1 MPQPPTLLSPA
12 VPEEQHFHP
21 SAPAGQQC
29 QGLGTVT
36 QFTTVLQTI
45 PTLSQ
50 PPRPL
55 GGAVPVLGLLLF
67 WGGMCQGKGFSLYSA
82 EADVLC
88 SPGAVGLASGPVL
101 VPTQMRME
109 SVLHCPAAFDC
120 SPCVKVELQL
130 AVLGPQEE
138 VAGKGNRDGP
148 GMDALRHQD
157 SGPLRSWVLLSVQ
170 TYPSSRCVALEVQLP
185 RTLAR
190 PNHTVGSLWFHC
202 FEAVLRGELHIT
214 SYTSPRYREVL
225 SQMHRVPVPR
235 LHFSVGPEHMVVQL
249 QDVNAGQNFTMW
261 FYWNQT
267 SGLKGLRTER
277 GPQNYSLPSA
287 QLLPCLCLQVWPDI
301 PDPPRTSRCPFTQD
315 PTAWTRLWAQAQ
327 LKLRLTAGRLSCSVS
342 VPCAV
347 PAELVPCWRLKRA
360 GPCHELPHLRQALTL
375 PTLHEFGTLQ
385 PHPNLCVQVWSG
397 GRVQLMQCLLE
408 GVMQGQP
415 ADLLLME
422 TRDPQGNMLLCAME
436 RGTCIPLASSTCMGV
451 AVGALEPQLQ
461 RDVQSGQCLQVW
473 HAEGS
478 VVGTGWACSLEKY
491 LRAHWALAWMGGLLS
506 TFCILLLLL
515 LKKENLKGWLKMLKE
530 DYSSGG
536 VLRGR
541 RALILY
547 SPDHA
552 SFERLVST
560 LACALTRLQLAV
572 SVELW
577 SRAELCAIGP
587 MQWFHAQRLRVLQE
601 GGTVVLLFSRG
612 AVARC
617 TEWLLWKQGE
627 RLPRDDPYS
636 AFSASLN
643 CVLPDFLAGKA
654 GGRYL
659 VACFEDLLRPADVP
673 ELFRSVP
680 IFTLPSQL
688 PTFLLALA
696 GTAVGRE
703 QKSGL
708 KKHSLWIGD
717 SLQRAIRECQLQ
729 KPDGHCPAQAPTLP
743 GGGQVLMG
751 AKNGTG
757 ELPPARSST

>member
-1 MPQPPTLLSPA
+1 M
-12 VPEEQHFHP
+12 
-21 SAPAGQQC
+21 AP
-29 QGLGTVT
+29 
-36 QFTTVLQTI
+36 
-45 PTLSQ
+45 
-50 PPRPL
+50 
-55 GGAVPVLGLLLF
+55 
-67 WGGMCQGKGFSLYSA
+67 

-109 SVLHCPAAFDC
+109 SVLHCTAASDC

-138 VAGKGNRDGP
+138 VAGEGIRDGA
-148 GMDALRHQD
+148 GMDALRHRD

-202 FEAVLRGELHIT
+202 FEQVLRGELHVT

-225 SQMHRVPVPR
+225 SQTHRVPAGSVPAAARAAIRLCQVPR
-235 LHFSVGPEHMVVQL
+235 LHLSVGPEHLVVQL
-249 QDVNAGQNFTMW
+249 QDVPAGQNFTMW

-267 SGLKGLRTER
+267 SGLKGLRTEK

-287 QLLPCLCLQVWPDI
+287 QLLPCLCL
-301 PDPPRTSRCPFTQD
+301 T
-315 PTAWTRLWAQAQ
+315 L
-327 LKLRLTAGRLSCSVS
+327 
-342 VPCAV
+342 
-347 PAELVPCWRLKRA
+347 
-360 GPCHELPHLRQALTL
+360 HEFGTLQPHPNLCVQ
-375 PTLHEFGTLQ
+375 TLHEFGTLQ

-408 GVMQGQP
+408 GAMQGQP

-422 TRDPQGNMLLCAME
+422 TRDLQGNMLLCAME
-436 RGTCIPLASSTCMGV
+436 HGTCVPLASSTCMGV
-451 AVGALEPQLQ
+451 AVGALEQQLR

-491 LRAHWALAWMGGLLS
+491 LRAHWVLAWMGGLLS

-552 SFERLVST
+552 GFERLVST

-577 SRAELCAIGP
+577 SRAELCAMGP

-659 VACFEDLLRPADVP
+659 VACFEDLLRPADIP
-673 ELFRSVP
+673 ELFRAVP

-696 GTAVGRE
+696 GTAAGRE
-703 QKSGL
+703 QKRSL

-729 KPDGHCPAQAPTLP
+729 KPDGHCPAQASALP
-743 GGGQVLMG
+743 GSGHVPMG
-751 AKNGTG
+751 AKSEVG
-757 ELPPARSST
+757 ELPPPMGST

>member
-1 MPQPPTLLSPA
+1 MLAAGLGLFLLLLPR
-12 VPEEQHFHP
+12 
-21 SAPAGQQC
+21 AGLHALPDSVNC
-29 QGLGTVT
+29 SQGL
-36 QFTTVLQTI
+36 
-45 PTLSQ
+45 SC
-50 PPRPL
+50 R
-55 GGAVPVLGLLLF
+55 LL
-67 WGGMCQGKGFSLYSA
+67 
-82 EADVLC
+82 EDDVLC

-101 VPTQMRME
+101 VPTQMTME
-109 SVLHCPAAFDC
+109 SVLHCAAASDC
-120 SPCVKVELQL
+120 SPCVQVKLQL

-138 VAGKGNRDGP
+138 VAGEGTQDGP
-148 GMDALRHQD
+148 GMDALRRRD
-157 SGPLRSWVLLSVQ
+157 SGPLRSWVLLSVR
-170 TYPSSRCVALEVQLP
+170 TYPSSRCVAIEVQLP
-185 RTLAR
+185 RALAR
-190 PNHTVGSLWFHC
+190 PNGTVGSMWFHC
-202 FEAVLRGELHIT
+202 FEAALRGELHVV

-225 SQMHRVPVPR
+225 NQTHRVPDCSWPAAQAAIQVCQVPR
-235 LHFSVGPEHMVVQL
+235 LQVFVGPEHVVVQL
-249 QDVNAGQNFTMW
+249 QDVPAGQKFIVW

-267 SGLKGLRTER
+267 RRDKGLRIER
-277 GPQNYSLPSA
+277 GLQNYSLPSA

-301 PDPPRTSRCPFTQD
+301 PDPPRTSRCPFTKE
-315 PTAWTRLWAQAQ
+315 PAAWTRLWAQAQ
-327 LKLRLTAGRLSCSVS
+327 LKLHLTGGRLSCSVS
-342 VPCAV
+342 APCMV
-347 PAELVPCWRLKRA
+347 PADLVPCWRLKSA
-360 GPCHELPHLRQALTL
+360 GPCHELPHLRQALTV
-375 PTLHEFGTLQ
+375 PGRHEFGTLQ

-397 GRVQLMQCLLE
+397 GQVQLMQCLQE
-408 GVMQGQP
+408 GALRGQP

-436 RGTCIPLASSTCMGV
+436 RGTCTPLANSTCMGV
-451 AVGALEPQLQ
+451 GLGALEQQL
-461 RDVQSGQCLQVW
+461 RWDVQSGQCVQVSAVGERYCHTHGGRWVSNRQLSPQVW
-473 HAEGS
+473 RAEGS

-491 LRAHWALAWMGGLLS
+491 LRARWVLAWMGVLLS

-530 DYSSGG
+530 DYSPGG

-601 GGTVVLLFSRG
+601 GGTVILLFSRG

-617 TEWLLWKQGE
+617 TEWLLWKPGE
-627 RLPRDDPYS
+627 LLPRDDPCS

-643 CVLPDFLAGKA
+643 CILPDFLAGKA

-659 VACFEDLLRPADVP
+659 VACFEDLLQPSDIP

-696 GTAVGRE
+696 GTAAGRE
-703 QKSGL
+703 QKSSL
-708 KKHSLWIGD
+708 KKHSLWISN

-729 KPDGHCPAQAPTLP
+729 EPDGHCPPQASALP
-743 GGGQVLMG
+743 GSRQVLMG
-751 AKNGTG
+751 AKSEAG
-757 ELPPARSST
+757 ELSPPMGST

>member
-1 MPQPPTLLSPA
+1 MQAVGLGLFLLLLPRVGLRAPPDS
-12 VPEEQHFHP
+12 V
-21 SAPAGQQC
+21 SC
-29 QGLGTVT
+29 SQGL
-36 QFTTVLQTI
+36 
-45 PTLSQ
+45 SCW
-50 PPRPL
+50 
-55 GGAVPVLGLLLF
+55 LL
-67 WGGMCQGKGFSLYSA
+67 

-109 SVLHCPAAFDC
+109 SVLHCTAASDC

-138 VAGKGNRDGP
+138 VAGEGIRDGA
-148 GMDALRHQD
+148 GLDALRHRD

-202 FEAVLRGELHIT
+202 FEAVLRGELHVT

-225 SQMHRVPVPR
+225 SQTHRVPVPR
-235 LHFSVGPEHMVVQL
+235 LHLSVGPEHLVVQL
-249 QDVNAGQNFTMW
+249 QDVPAGQNFTMW

-267 SGLKGLRTER
+267 SGLKGLRTEK

-315 PTAWTRLWAQAQ
+315 PMAWTRLWAQAQ

-347 PAELVPCWRLKRA
+347 PAELVPCWRPKRA

-408 GVMQGQP
+408 GAMQGQP

-422 TRDPQGNMLLCAME
+422 TRDLQGNMLLCAME
-436 RGTCIPLASSTCMGV
+436 HGTCVPLASSTCMGV
-451 AVGALEPQLQ
+451 AVGALEQQLR

-491 LRAHWALAWMGGLLS
+491 LRAHWVLAWMGGLLS

-552 SFERLVST
+552 GFERLVST

-577 SRAELCAIGP
+577 SRAELCAMGP

-659 VACFEDLLRPADVP
+659 VACFEDLLRPADIP
-673 ELFRSVP
+673 ELFRAVP

-696 GTAVGRE
+696 GTAAGRE
-703 QKSGL
+703 QKRSL

-729 KPDGHCPAQAPTLP
+729 KPDGHCPAQASALP
-743 GGGQVLMG
+743 GSGHVPMG
-751 AKNGTG
+751 AKSEVG
-757 ELPPARSST
+757 ELPPPMGST